1 MARPHSL
8 TRDCPATIIPA
19 GEVISLSAGTAVSI
33 VQTLGGHVT
42 VRTDR
47 GLFRIAQENTAAIAG
62 YRPLPAPTG
71 AEPAGEFS
79 EGAVWDALRTCFDPE
94 IPVNIVDL
102 GLIYDVQHD
111 DAGNVVVKMTLT
123 TQGCPS
129 ALAIPEQVKLRIGT
143 IEEVRDVQVE
153 LVWEPPWNPSMI
165 SPAGRQALGLEV

>member
-1 MARPHSL
+1 MPL
-8 TRDCPATIIPA
+8 
-19 GEVISLSAGTAVSI
+19 
-33 VQTLGGHVT
+33 
-42 VRTDR
+42 DR
-47 GLFRIAQENTAAIAG
+47 ERILE
-62 YRPLPAPTG
+62 
-71 AEPAGEFS
+71 
-79 EGAVWDALRTCFDPE
+79 ALRQCFDPE

-129 ALAIPEQVKLRIGT
+129 AAAIPEQVKLRIGT

-165 SPAGRQALGLEV
+165 SPAGRHALGLEV